1 MKAASVVKEKTV
13 SSAGRRIG
21 HQAAKAAFEN
31 TLSRIS
37 ESGESRVSLSGG
49 VGEGGGRDGSVTA
62 PEVTSL
68 RGEENPKVVAFVDQA
83 KQTCRVVMENKLAVA
98 VVVFLLTFVM
108 LCALNPPMAQKTRED
123 QTTPPIRSPHK
134 IMVWSSLAAFL
145 ALVLPYGSCV
155 VKK

>member
-1 MKAASVVKEKTV
+1 M
-13 SSAGRRIG
+13 SS
-21 HQAAKAAFEN
+21 
-31 TLSRIS
+31 
-37 ESGESRVSLSGG
+37 SGG
-49 VGEGGGRDGSVTA
+49 GEGVRGGDRDGS
-62 PEVTSL
+62 VTSL
-68 RGEENPKVVAFVDQA
+68 RGEETPKVGAFVDQA

-155 VKK
+155 LKK